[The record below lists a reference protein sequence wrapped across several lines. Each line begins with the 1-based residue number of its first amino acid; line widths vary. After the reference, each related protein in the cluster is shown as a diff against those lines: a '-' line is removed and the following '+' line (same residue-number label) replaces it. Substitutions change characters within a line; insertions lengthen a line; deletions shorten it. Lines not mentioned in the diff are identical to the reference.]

1 MKEQIKFMA
10 DKLVKTRVEIEEKEV
25 IIK

>member
-1 MKEQIKFMA
+1 MA
-10 DKLVKTRVEIEEKEV
+10 EKLMQTRVEIEEKEV